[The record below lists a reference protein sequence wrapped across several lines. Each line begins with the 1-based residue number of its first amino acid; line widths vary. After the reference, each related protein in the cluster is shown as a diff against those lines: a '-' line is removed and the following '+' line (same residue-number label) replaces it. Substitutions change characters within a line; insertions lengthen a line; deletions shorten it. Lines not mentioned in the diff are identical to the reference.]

1 MVIAHHVAQSSATI
15 AINTLSMNLTVLTT
29 GLIFSSFLRRKRSR
43 PKGSFAPRK
52 VSSKSYFILSPKQH
66 DVNSLGI
73 AGGN

>member
-1 MVIAHHVAQSSATI
+1 MAKNDLT
-15 AINTLSMNLTVLTT
+15 MNDTVLTT
-29 GLIFSSFLRRKRSR
+29 GCIFFFFLSVKTHSR

-52 VSSKSYFILSPKQH
+52 ALSKSYFMLPPKQH